1 MYHVRRTIRELIRR
15 AMLRSTPVSSSH
27 PDALDCLIAS
37 NEFGAYCVPRS
48 SLHRPAAQ
56 SILRGQSWEPETIA
70 FMRAN
75 CGSGD
80 IIHAGTYYGDFLP
93 ALATS
98 LANGAL
104 VWAFEANAENFRCAG
119 ITVALNAIG
128 EKVQLT
134 HAALGA
140 ASGQVALAVSDSSGR
155 ALGGSSHVDPGGT
168 QRVAVVAL
176 DAVIPAQR
184 RIAILQLD
192 VEGYEEQA
200 LRGAEALIK
209 REKPVLILETV
220 PVGAWFD
227 GLLAECGYVP
237 AGKFNENFAFW
248 LGD

>member
-1 MYHVRRTIRELIRR
+1 MYHVRRSLREFVRR
-15 AMLRSTPVSSSH
+15 VTLRSSPVRTSH
-27 PDALDCLIAS
+27 PDALNCLIAT
-37 NEFGAYCVPRS
+37 NQFGAYCVPRS

-56 SILRGQSWEPETIA
+56 AILRGRSWEPETIA

-98 LANGAL
+98 LAKGAL
-104 VWAFEANAENFRCAG
+104 VWAFEANAENFRCAA

-140 ASGQVALAVSDSSGR
+140 AAGQVALTISDSSGR
-155 ALGGSSHVDPGGT
+155 ALGGSSHIDPGGT
-168 QRVAVVAL
+168 QSVAVVAL
-176 DAVIPAQR
+176 DAIIPAER
-184 RIAILQLD
+184 PIAILQLD

-200 LRGAEALIK
+200 LRGAEALIR
-209 REKPVLILETV
+209 REKPILILETV
-220 PVGAWFD
+220 PTGVWFES
-227 GLLAECGYVP
+227 LLAACGYVP
-237 AGKFNENFAFW
+237 AGRFNENVAFW